1 MKKLILF
8 FALWLVVMIAGI
20 SYTIKQ
26 ERKQW
31 ANSIYNKANKDF
43 VVETAFNLDISPSEV
58 TQKQFNNRYLK
69 SK

>member
-31 ANSIYNKANKDF
+31 ANSIYNEANRDY
-43 VVETAFNLDISPSEV
+43 VIEVAFNLGISPDSV
-58 TQKQFNNRYLK
+58 TQKQFNNRYLTNK
-69 SK
+69 

>member
-31 ANSIYNKANKDF
+31 ANSIYNEANKDY
-43 VVETAFNLDISPSEV
+43 VVETAFNNEISPSEV
-58 TQKQFNNRYLK
+58 TQKQFNNRYLTNK
-69 SK
+69 

>member
-31 ANSIYNKANKDF
+31 ANSIYNEANKDY
-43 VVETAFNLDISPSEV
+43 VIETAFNNEISPSEV
-58 TQKQFNNRYLK
+58 TQKQFSERYLTK
-69 SK
+69 

>member
-31 ANSIYNKANKDF
+31 ANSIYNEANKDF
-43 VVETAFNLDISPSEV
+43 VVETAFNLGISPDQV
-58 TQKQFNNRYLK
+58 TQQQFNNRYLTNR
-69 SK
+69 